1 MKKKLTAVM
10 LLVALVLSIGLLT
23 ACNKDDNKGNGNDVT
38 LTFAAPEGT
47 PALAIARLITDNKS
61 ISGKNVNYKIVNPS
75 NIAKEMQAGLSD
87 LVIMPVNAG
96 ATLINKGADYKLV
109 SVAVDGSLYLVGKSD
124 TATTVTTTL
133 TIDDIKGKK
142 IACIGQQGVPG
153 LVFRYILK
161 ENNISIVDDVKN
173 LNDTN
178 VYVQYASDGTQARA
192 AVENKSVDYAVVGE
206 PAATTFKIKFGFNA
220 QMDLQAEYKKVSG
233 KETYPQAGIFVKSSL
248 ASDAA
253 FMDALFAALKASKE
267 WVKNNPQSVNDFM
280 KANAYESAA
289 FPAPSIAKCNVN
301 AEKLTAEKKAEVLA
315 FLKNLAPGVNW
326 DTVNLF

>member
-23 ACNKDDNKGNGNDVT
+23 ACNKDNKKGNGNDVT

-109 SVAVDGSLYLVGKSD
+109 SVAVDGSLYLVGKIGKSE
-124 TATTVTTTL
+124 TATTL
-133 TIDDIKGKK
+133 TINDIKGKK

-161 ENNISIVDDVKN
+161 ANNISIVDSPE
-173 LNDTN
+173 N
-178 VYVQYASDGTQARA
+178 VTENSVYIKYASDGTQARA

-206 PAATTFKIKFGFNA
+206 PAATTFKTKGFNA

-248 ASDAA
+248 ASDTA

-289 FPAPSIAKCNVN
+289 FPKPSIAKCNVN
-301 AEKLTAEKKAEVLA
+301 AEKLTAEKKAEILA

>member
-23 ACNKDDNKGNGNDVT
+23 ACNKDNKKGNGNDVT

-109 SVAVDGSLYLVGKSD
+109 SVAVDGSLYLVGKNID
-124 TATTVTTTL
+124 EAAKTL

-161 ENNISIVDDVKN
+161 ANNISIVDDVKN
-173 LNDTN
+173 LNDTS
-178 VYVQYASDGTQARA
+178 VYVQYAGDGLQAKT
-192 AVENKSVDYAVVGE
+192 AVENGSVDYAVVGE

-220 QMDLQAEYKKVSG
+220 QMNLQAEYKKVSG

-253 FMDALFAALKASKE
+253 FMDALFTALKASKE
-267 WVKNNPQSVNDFM
+267 WVKNNPKSVNDFM

-301 AEKLTAEKKAEVLA
+301 AEKLTAEKKAEILA

>member
-109 SVAVDGSLYLVGKSD
+109 SVAVDGSIYLVGKSE
-124 TATTVTTTL
+124 TATTL
-133 TIDDIKGKK
+133 TIDEIRGKR

-161 ENNISIVDDVKN
+161 ENNINIVDDVKN
-173 LNDTN
+173 LNDTS
-178 VYVQYASDGTQARA
+178 VYVQYAGDGLQAKT

-206 PAATTFKIKFGFNA
+206 PAATTFKMKFGFNA
-220 QMDLQAEYKKVSG
+220 QMDLQTEYKKVSG
-233 KETYPQAGIFVKSSL
+233 KETYPQAGIFVTSSL
-248 ASDAA
+248 SSDTA

-289 FPAPSIAKCNVN
+289 FPTPSIAKCNVN

>member
-23 ACNKDDNKGNGNDVT
+23 ACNKGNNKGNGNDVT

-124 TATTVTTTL
+124 TATTATTTL

-161 ENNISIVDDVKN
+161 ENNINIVDSPENVSEN
-173 LNDTN
+173 S
-178 VYVQYASDGTQARA
+178 VYVQYAGDGLQAKT

-206 PAATTFKIKFGFNA
+206 PAATTFKMKFGFNA
-220 QMDLQAEYKKVSG
+220 QMDLQTEYKKVSG

-301 AEKLTAEKKAEVLA
+301 AEKLTAEKKAEILA

-326 DTVNLF
+326 DIVNLF

>member
-109 SVAVDGSLYLVGKSD
+109 SVAVDGSLYLVGKSE
-124 TATTVTTTL
+124 TATTL

-178 VYVQYASDGTQARA
+178 VYVQYAGDGLQAKT
-192 AVENKSVDYAVVGE
+192 AVENGSVDYAVVGE
-206 PAATTFKIKFGFNA
+206 PAATTFKTKGFNA

-233 KETYPQAGIFVKSSL
+233 KETYPQAGIFVKSRL
-248 ASDAA
+248 ASDTA
-253 FMDALFAALKASKE
+253 FMDALFTALKASKE

-301 AEKLTAEKKAEVLA
+301 AEKLTAEKKAEILA

>member
-23 ACNKDDNKGNGNDVT
+23 ACNKDNKKGNGNDVT

-109 SVAVDGSLYLVGKSD
+109 SVAVDGSLYLVGKND
-124 TATTVTTTL
+124 TAKTTTTTL

-161 ENNISIVDDVKN
+161 ANNISIVDDVKN
-173 LNDTN
+173 LNDTS
-178 VYVQYASDGTQARA
+178 VYVQYASDGSQAKT
-192 AVENKSVDYAVVGE
+192 AVDNGSVDYAVVGE

-220 QMDLQAEYKKVSG
+220 QMDLQVEYKKVSG

-248 ASDAA
+248 ASNAA

-301 AEKLTAEKKAEVLA
+301 AEKLTAEKKAEILA

>member
-23 ACNKDDNKGNGNDVT
+23 ACNKDNKKGNGNDVT

-109 SVAVDGSLYLVGKSD
+109 SVAVDGSLYLVGKSK
-124 TATTVTTTL
+124 TATTL

-161 ENNISIVDDVKN
+161 ANNISIVDDVKN
-173 LNDTN
+173 LNDTS
-178 VYVQYASDGTQARA
+178 VYVQYAGDGLQAKT
-192 AVENKSVDYAVVGE
+192 AVENGSVDYAVVGE
-206 PAATTFKIKFGFNA
+206 PAATTFKTKGFNA

-248 ASDAA
+248 ASDEA
-253 FMDALFAALKASKE
+253 FMTELFNALKASKD
-267 WVKNNPQSVNDFM
+267 WVTKNPADVAAFM
-280 KANAYESAA
+280 KKNAYESAM
-289 FPAPSIAKCNVN
+289 FPAMSIARCKID
-301 AEKLTAEKKAEVLA
+301 ATKLSDEKKDEVLA
-315 FLKNLAPGVNW
+315 FLKNLVPGVNW

>member
-23 ACNKDDNKGNGNDVT
+23 ACNKGNNKGNGNDVT

-109 SVAVDGSLYLVGKSD
+109 SVAVDGSLYLVGKSE
-124 TATTVTTTL
+124 TATTL
-133 TIDDIKGKK
+133 TIDEIRGKR

-161 ENNISIVDDVKN
+161 ENNINIVDDVKN
-173 LNDTN
+173 LNDTS
-178 VYVQYASDGTQARA
+178 VYVQYAGDGLQAKT

-206 PAATTFKIKFGFNA
+206 PAATTFKTKGFNA

-289 FPAPSIAKCNVN
+289 FPTPSIAKCNVN

>member
-23 ACNKDDNKGNGNDVT
+23 ACNKDNKKGNGNDVT

-109 SVAVDGSLYLVGKSD
+109 SVAVDGSLYLVGKSE
-124 TATTVTTTL
+124 TAKTL
-133 TIDDIKGKK
+133 TIGDIKGKK

-161 ENNISIVDDVKN
+161 ENNISIVDSPKN
-173 LNDTN
+173 VPENS
-178 VYVQYASDGTQARA
+178 VYVKYASDGTQAKT
-192 AVENKSVDYAVVGE
+192 AVDNNEVDFAVVGE

-220 QMDLQAEYKKVSG
+220 QMDLQAEYKNASG
-233 KETYPQAGIFVKSSL
+233 KDTYPQAGIFVKSSL
-248 ASDAA
+248 ASDTA
-253 FMDALFAALKASKE
+253 FMDALFAALKASKD
-267 WVKNNPQSVNDFM
+267 WVKNNPESVNDFM

-301 AEKLTAEKKAEVLA
+301 AEKLTAEKKAEILA

>member
-23 ACNKDDNKGNGNDVT
+23 ACNKGNNKGNGNDVT

-124 TATTVTTTL
+124 TATTATTTL

-161 ENNISIVDDVKN
+161 ENNINIVDSPEKMPEN
-173 LNDTN
+173 S
-178 VYVQYASDGTQARA
+178 VYVQYAGDGLQAKT
-192 AVENKSVDYAVVGE
+192 AVENGSVDYAVVGE

-289 FPAPSIAKCNVN
+289 FPTPSIAKCNVN
-301 AEKLTAEKKAEVLA
+301 AEKLTAEKKAEILA

>member
-124 TATTVTTTL
+124 TATTATTTL

-161 ENNISIVDDVKN
+161 ENNINIVDDVKN

-178 VYVQYASDGTQARA
+178 VYVQYAGDGLQAKT

-253 FMDALFAALKASKE
+253 FTDALFAALKASKE

-289 FPAPSIAKCNVN
+289 FPAPSITKCNVN

>member
-23 ACNKDDNKGNGNDVT
+23 ACNKGNNKGNGNDVT
-38 LTFAAPEGT
+38 LTFSAPEGT

-109 SVAVDGSLYLVGKSD
+109 SVAVDGSLYLVGKIGKSE
-124 TATTVTTTL
+124 TATTL

-161 ENNISIVDDVKN
+161 ANNINIVDDVKN
-173 LNDTN
+173 LNDTS
-178 VYVQYASDGTQARA
+178 VYVQYASDGLQAKT
-192 AVENKSVDYAVVGE
+192 AVENGSVDFAVVGE
-206 PAATTFKIKFGFNA
+206 PAATTFKTKGFNA

-248 ASDAA
+248 ASDTA
-253 FMDALFAALKASKE
+253 FMDALFTALKASKE

-301 AEKLTAEKKAEVLA
+301 AEKLTAEKKAEILA

>member
-124 TATTVTTTL
+124 TATTATTTL

-161 ENNISIVDDVKN
+161 ENYINIVDSPEKVSEDS
-173 LNDTN
+173 L
-178 VYVQYASDGTQARA
+178 YVQYAGDGLQAKT

>member
-23 ACNKDDNKGNGNDVT
+23 ACNKDNKKGNGNDVT

-109 SVAVDGSLYLVGKSD
+109 SVAVDGSLYLVGKSE
-124 TATTVTTTL
+124 TATTL

-161 ENNISIVDDVKN
+161 ANNISIVDSPE
-173 LNDTN
+173 N
-178 VYVQYASDGTQARA
+178 VTENSVYIKYASDGMQARA
-192 AVENKSVDYAVVGE
+192 AVENGSVNYAVVGE
-206 PAATTFKIKFGFNA
+206 PAATTFKTKGFNA

-233 KETYPQAGIFVKSSL
+233 KETYPQAGIFVKSKL
-248 ASDAA
+248 ASDEA
-253 FMDALFAALKASKE
+253 FMTELFNALKASKD
-267 WVKNNPQSVNDFM
+267 WVKKNPQSVNDFM

-289 FPAPSIAKCNVN
+289 FPKPSIAKCNVN
-301 AEKLTAEKKAEVLA
+301 AEKLTAEKKAEILA

>member
-23 ACNKDDNKGNGNDVT
+23 ACNNGNKKGNGNDVT

-61 ISGKNVNYKIVNPS
+61 ISGKKVNYKIVNPS

-109 SVAVDGSLYLVGKSD
+109 SVAVDGSLYLVGQSK
-124 TATTVTTTL
+124 TVTTL
-133 TIDDIKGKK
+133 TINDIKGKK

-161 ENNISIVDDVKN
+161 ENNINIVDSPEKVSEN
-173 LNDTN
+173 S
-178 VYVQYASDGTQARA
+178 VYVQYAGDGMQAKK

-206 PAATTFKIKFGFNA
+206 PAATTFKTKGFNA

-301 AEKLTAEKKAEVLA
+301 AEKLTAEKKAEILA

>member
-23 ACNKDDNKGNGNDVT
+23 ACNKGNNKGNGNDVT

-109 SVAVDGSLYLVGKSD
+109 SVAVDGSLYLVGKSE
-124 TATTVTTTL
+124 TATTATTTL

-220 QMDLQAEYKKVSG
+220 QMDLQTEYKKVSG
-233 KETYPQAGIFVKSSL
+233 KETYPQAGIFVTSSL

-253 FMDALFAALKASKE
+253 FMDALFTALKASKE

-301 AEKLTAEKKAEVLA
+301 AEKLTAEKKVEILA

>member
-23 ACNKDDNKGNGNDVT
+23 ACNKGNKKGNGNDVT

-109 SVAVDGSLYLVGKSD
+109 SVAVDGSLYLVGKSGESE
-124 TATTVTTTL
+124 TATTL
-133 TIDDIKGKK
+133 TIDEIRGKK

-161 ENNISIVDDVKN
+161 ENNINIVDSPEKVSEN
-173 LNDTN
+173 S
-178 VYVQYASDGTQARA
+178 VYVQYAGDGLQAKT
-192 AVENKSVDYAVVGE
+192 AVENGSVDYAVVGE
-206 PAATTFKIKFGFNA
+206 PAATTFRIKFGFNA

-253 FMDALFAALKASKE
+253 FMDALFTALKASKE

-289 FPAPSIAKCNVN
+289 FPKPSIAKCNVN
-301 AEKLTAEKKAEVLA
+301 AEKLTAEKKAEILA

>member
-109 SVAVDGSLYLVGKSD
+109 SVAVDGSLYLVGKIGKSE
-124 TATTVTTTL
+124 TVTTL
-133 TIDDIKGKK
+133 TIDDIKGKR

-161 ENNISIVDDVKN
+161 ANNISIVDSPE
-173 LNDTN
+173 N
-178 VYVQYASDGTQARA
+178 VTENSVYIKYASDGTQARA
-192 AVENKSVDYAVVGE
+192 AVENGSVNYAVVGE

-233 KETYPQAGIFVKSSL
+233 KETYPQAGIFVTSSL
-248 ASDAA
+248 DSDTT
-253 FMDALFAALKASKE
+253 FMDALFAALKAGKE

-301 AEKLTAEKKAEVLA
+301 AEKLTAEKKAEILA

>member
-23 ACNKDDNKGNGNDVT
+23 ACNKDNKKGNGNDVT

-109 SVAVDGSLYLVGKSD
+109 SVAVDGSLYLVGKNID
-124 TATTVTTTL
+124 EAAKTL

-161 ENNISIVDDVKN
+161 ANNISIVDSPE
-173 LNDTN
+173 N
-178 VYVQYASDGTQARA
+178 VTENSVYIKYASDGTQAKT
-192 AVENKSVDYAVVGE
+192 AVENGSVDYAVVGE

-248 ASDAA
+248 ASDTA
-253 FMDALFAALKASKE
+253 FMDALFTALKASKE

-301 AEKLTAEKKAEVLA
+301 AEKLTAEKKAEILA

>member
-109 SVAVDGSLYLVGKSD
+109 SVAVDGSLYLVGKSE
-124 TATTVTTTL
+124 TATTL
-133 TIDDIKGKK
+133 TMDEIRGKR

-161 ENNISIVDDVKN
+161 ENNINIVDSPEKVPEN
-173 LNDTN
+173 S
-178 VYVQYASDGTQARA
+178 VYVQYAGDGLQAKT

-206 PAATTFKIKFGFNA
+206 PAATTFKTKGFNA

-248 ASDAA
+248 ASDTA

-289 FPAPSIAKCNVN
+289 FPTPSIAKCNVN

>member
-109 SVAVDGSLYLVGKSD
+109 SVAVDGSLYLVGKSE
-124 TATTVTTTL
+124 TATTATTTL

-161 ENNISIVDDVKN
+161 ENNINIVDSPENVSEN
-173 LNDTN
+173 S
-178 VYVQYASDGTQARA
+178 VYVQYAGDGLQAKT

-206 PAATTFKIKFGFNA
+206 PAATTFKMKFGFNA

-233 KETYPQAGIFVKSSL
+233 KETYPQAGIFVTSSL

-253 FMDALFAALKASKE
+253 FMDALFTALKASKE

>member
-23 ACNKDDNKGNGNDVT
+23 ACNKDNKKGNGNDVT

-61 ISGKNVNYKIVNPS
+61 ILGKNVNYKIVNPS

-109 SVAVDGSLYLVGKSD
+109 SVAVDGSLYLVGKSE
-124 TATTVTTTL
+124 TATTL
-133 TIDDIKGKK
+133 TIDDIKGKR

-161 ENNISIVDDVKN
+161 MNNIEVVEEKEKLTSE
-173 LNDTN
+173 N
-178 VYVQYASDGTQARA
+178 VFVQYVADGNLAKT
-192 AVENKSVDYAVVGE
+192 AVEKEDGVDFAVVGE
-206 PAATTFKIKFGFNA
+206 PAATTFKMKFGFNA

-233 KETYPQAGIFVKSSL
+233 KDTYPQAGIFVKSSL

-253 FMDALFAALKASKE
+253 FMDALFTALKASKE
-267 WVKNNPQSVNDFM
+267 WVKNNPESVNDFM

-301 AEKLTAEKKAEVLA
+301 AEKLTAEKKAEILA
-315 FLKNLAPGVNW
+315 FLKNLAPVVNW

>member
-61 ISGKNVNYKIVNPS
+61 ILGKNVNYKIVNPS

-109 SVAVDGSLYLVGKSD
+109 SVAVDGSLYLVGQSK
-124 TATTVTTTL
+124 TATTL

-161 ENNISIVDDVKN
+161 ANNISIVDSPE
-173 LNDTN
+173 N
-178 VYVQYASDGTQARA
+178 VTENSVYIKYASDGMQARA
-192 AVENKSVDYAVVGE
+192 AVENGSVNYAVVGE
-206 PAATTFKIKFGFNA
+206 PAATTFKTKGFNA

-248 ASDAA
+248 ASDTA

-289 FPAPSIAKCNVN
+289 FPAPSIAECNVN

>member
-23 ACNKDDNKGNGNDVT
+23 ACNKDNKKGNGNDVT

-109 SVAVDGSLYLVGKSD
+109 SVAVDGSLYLVGKND
-124 TATTVTTTL
+124 TEKTL

-161 ENNISIVDDVKN
+161 MNNIEVVEEKEKLTSE
-173 LNDTN
+173 N
-178 VYVQYASDGTQARA
+178 VFVQYVADGNLAKK
-192 AVENKSVDYAVVGE
+192 AVDNGSVDYAVVGE
-206 PAATTFKIKFGFNA
+206 PAATTFKINFEFNA

-248 ASDAA
+248 ASDTA

-301 AEKLTAEKKAEVLA
+301 AEKLTAEKKAEILA
-315 FLKNLAPGVNW
+315 FLKNLAPGVNL

>member
-23 ACNKDDNKGNGNDVT
+23 ACNKDGNKNGNGNDVT
-38 LTFAAPEGT
+38 FTFSAPEGT

-109 SVAVDGSLYLVGKSD
+109 SVAVDGSLYLVGKSE
-124 TATTVTTTL
+124 ATKAL
-133 TIDDIKGKK
+133 TIDDIKGKR

-161 ENNISIVDDVKN
+161 ANNISIVDDVKN
-173 LNDTN
+173 LNDTS
-178 VYVQYASDGTQARA
+178 VYVQYAGDGLQAKT
-192 AVENKSVDYAVVGE
+192 AVENGSVDYAVVGE

-233 KETYPQAGIFVKSSL
+233 KETYPQAGIFVKSSF
-248 ASDAA
+248 ASDTA

-301 AEKLTAEKKAEVLA
+301 AEKLTAEKKSEILA

>member
-23 ACNKDDNKGNGNDVT
+23 ACNKGNNKGNGNDVT

-109 SVAVDGSLYLVGKSD
+109 SVAVDGSLYLVGKSE
-124 TATTVTTTL
+124 TATTL

-161 ENNISIVDDVKN
+161 ENNINIVDDVKN
-173 LNDTN
+173 LNDTS
-178 VYVQYASDGTQARA
+178 VYVQYAGDGLQAKT
-192 AVENKSVDYAVVGE
+192 AVENGSIDYAVVGE
-206 PAATTFKIKFGFNA
+206 PAATTFKTKGFNA

-233 KETYPQAGIFVKSSL
+233 KETYPQAGIFVTSSL
-248 ASDAA
+248 SSDTA

-315 FLKNLAPGVNW
+315 FLKNLAPGIDW

>member
-23 ACNKDDNKGNGNDVT
+23 ACNKDNKKGNGNDVT

-109 SVAVDGSLYLVGKSD
+109 SVAVDGSLYLVGKSE
-124 TATTVTTTL
+124 TATTL
-133 TIDDIKGKK
+133 TIDDIKGKR

-161 ENNISIVDDVKN
+161 MNNIEVVEEKEKLTSE
-173 LNDTN
+173 N
-178 VYVQYASDGTQARA
+178 VFVQYVADGNLAKT
-192 AVENKSVDYAVVGE
+192 AVEKEDGVDFAVVGE
-206 PAATTFKIKFGFNA
+206 PAATTFKIRFGFNA

-248 ASDAA
+248 ASDTA

-301 AEKLTAEKKAEVLA
+301 AEKLTAEKKAEILA

-326 DTVNLF
+326 DAVNLF

>member
-10 LLVALVLSIGLLT
+10 LLVALVLPIGLLT

-47 PALAIARLITDNKS
+47 PALTIARLITDNKS

-109 SVAVDGSLYLVGKSD
+109 SVAVDGSLYLVGKSE
-124 TATTVTTTL
+124 TATTL
-133 TIDDIKGKK
+133 TIDEIRGKR

-161 ENNISIVDDVKN
+161 ENNINIVDSPEKVSEN
-173 LNDTN
+173 S
-178 VYVQYASDGTQARA
+178 VYVQYAGDGLQAKT
-192 AVENKSVDYAVVGE
+192 AVENGSVDYAAVGE

-233 KETYPQAGIFVKSSL
+233 KETYPQAGIFVTSGL

>member
-23 ACNKDDNKGNGNDVT
+23 ACNKDNKKGNGNDVT

-124 TATTVTTTL
+124 TATTAATTL

-153 LVFRYILK
+153 LVFRYILRA
-161 ENNISIVDDVKN
+161 NNIGIVDSPE
-173 LNDTN
+173 N
-178 VYVQYASDGTQARA
+178 VTENSVYIKYASDGTQARA
-192 AVENKSVDYAVVGE
+192 AVENGSVNYAVVGE
-206 PAATTFKIKFGFNA
+206 PAATTFKTKGFNA

-253 FMDALFAALKASKE
+253 FMDALLAALKASKE

-301 AEKLTAEKKAEVLA
+301 AEKLTAEKKAEILA

>member
-23 ACNKDDNKGNGNDVT
+23 ACNKGNNKGNGNDVT

-109 SVAVDGSLYLVGKSD
+109 SVAVDGSLYLVGKSE
-124 TATTVTTTL
+124 TATTL

-161 ENNISIVDDVKN
+161 ENNINIVDSPENVTEN
-173 LNDTN
+173 S
-178 VYVQYASDGTQARA
+178 VYVQYAGDGLQAKT

-233 KETYPQAGIFVKSSL
+233 QETYPQAGIFVTSSL
-248 ASDAA
+248 ASDTA

-315 FLKNLAPGVNW
+315 FLKNLAPGIDW

>member
-23 ACNKDDNKGNGNDVT
+23 ACNKNNKKGNGNDVT

-109 SVAVDGSLYLVGKSD
+109 SVAVDGSLYLVGKSE
-124 TATTVTTTL
+124 TATTL

-161 ENNISIVDDVKN
+161 ANNISIVDSPEDVTAN
-173 LNDTN
+173 S
-178 VYVQYASDGTQARA
+178 VYIKYASDGTQARA
-192 AVENKSVDYAVVGE
+192 AVENKSVNYAVVGE
-206 PAATTFKIKFGFNA
+206 PAATTFKTKGFNA

-253 FMDALFAALKASKE
+253 FMDALFSALKASKE

-301 AEKLTAEKKAEVLA
+301 AEKLTAEKKAEILA

>member
-109 SVAVDGSLYLVGKSD
+109 SVAVDGSLYLVGKNID
-124 TATTVTTTL
+124 EAAKTL
-133 TIDDIKGKK
+133 TIDEIRGKR

-161 ENNISIVDDVKN
+161 ENNINIVDSPEKVPEN
-173 LNDTN
+173 S
-178 VYVQYASDGTQARA
+178 VYVQYAGDGLQAKT

-248 ASDAA
+248 ASDTA
-253 FMDALFAALKASKE
+253 FMDALFTALKASKE

-301 AEKLTAEKKAEVLA
+301 AEKLTAEKKAEILA

>member
-23 ACNKDDNKGNGNDVT
+23 ACNKGNNKGNGNDVT

-109 SVAVDGSLYLVGKSD
+109 SVAVDGSLYLVGKSE
-124 TATTVTTTL
+124 TATTL
-133 TIDDIKGKK
+133 TIDDIKGKR

-161 ENNISIVDDVKN
+161 ENNINIVDSPEKVPEN
-173 LNDTN
+173 S
-178 VYVQYASDGTQARA
+178 VYVQYAGDGLQAKT

-206 PAATTFKIKFGFNA
+206 PAATTFKTMGFNA

-233 KETYPQAGIFVKSSL
+233 KETYPQAGIFVTSSL

-253 FMDALFAALKASKE
+253 FMDALFTALKASKE

>member
-61 ISGKNVNYKIVNPS
+61 ILGKNVNYKIVNPS

-109 SVAVDGSLYLVGKSD
+109 SVAVDGSLYLVGKSE
-124 TATTVTTTL
+124 TATTL
-133 TIDDIKGKK
+133 TIDDIKGKR

-161 ENNISIVDDVKN
+161 ENNINIVDSPENVSEN
-173 LNDTN
+173 S
-178 VYVQYASDGTQARA
+178 VYVQYAGDGLQAKT

-206 PAATTFKIKFGFNA
+206 PAATTFKTMGFNA
-220 QMDLQAEYKKVSG
+220 QMDLQAEYKNVSG

-301 AEKLTAEKKAEVLA
+301 AEKLTAEKKAEVLV

>member
-23 ACNKDDNKGNGNDVT
+23 ACNKDGNKKGNGNDVT

-109 SVAVDGSLYLVGKSD
+109 SVAVDGSLYLVGKSEK
-124 TATTVTTTL
+124 ATTL
-133 TIDDIKGKK
+133 TINDIKGKK

-161 ENNISIVDDVKN
+161 ANNISIVDSPE
-173 LNDTN
+173 N
-178 VYVQYASDGTQARA
+178 VTENSVYIKYASDGTQAKS
-192 AVENKSVDYAVVGE
+192 AVLNKDADYAVVGE

-248 ASDAA
+248 ASDTA
-253 FMDALFAALKASKE
+253 FTDALFAALKASKE

-289 FPAPSIAKCNVN
+289 FPKPSIAKCNVN
-301 AEKLTAEKKAEVLA
+301 AEKLTAEKKAEILA

>member
-109 SVAVDGSLYLVGKSD
+109 SVAVDGSLYLVGKSE
-124 TATTVTTTL
+124 TATTL
-133 TIDDIKGKK
+133 TIDDIKGKR

-173 LNDTN
+173 LNDTS
-178 VYVQYASDGTQARA
+178 VYVQYAGDGLQAKT
-192 AVENKSVDYAVVGE
+192 AVENGSIDYAVVGE

-248 ASDAA
+248 SSDTA

-315 FLKNLAPGVNW
+315 FLKNLAPGIDW

>member
-96 ATLINKGADYKLV
+96 ATLINKGAKYKLV
-109 SVAVDGSLYLVGKSD
+109 SVAVDGSLYLVGKSE
-124 TATTVTTTL
+124 TATTL

-161 ENNISIVDDVKN
+161 ENNINIVDDVKN

-178 VYVQYASDGTQARA
+178 VYVQYAGDGLQAKT
-192 AVENKSVDYAVVGE
+192 AVENGSVDYAVVGE
-206 PAATTFKIKFGFNA
+206 PAATTFKMKFGFNA

-248 ASDAA
+248 SSDTA
-253 FMDALFAALKASKE
+253 FMDALFTALKASKE
-267 WVKNNPQSVNDFM
+267 WVKNNPQSVNDFV

-301 AEKLTAEKKAEVLA
+301 AEKLTAEKKAEILA

>member
-23 ACNKDDNKGNGNDVT
+23 ACNKGNNKGNGNDVT

-109 SVAVDGSLYLVGKSD
+109 SVAVDGSLYLVGKSE
-124 TATTVTTTL
+124 TATTL
-133 TIDDIKGKK
+133 TINYIKGKR

-161 ENNISIVDDVKN
+161 ANNISIVDSPENVPEN
-173 LNDTN
+173 S
-178 VYVQYASDGTQARA
+178 VYVQYAGDGLQAKT
-192 AVENKSVDYAVVGE
+192 AVENGSVDYAVVGE
-206 PAATTFKIKFGFNA
+206 PAATTFKMKFGFNA
-220 QMDLQAEYKKVSG
+220 QMDLQTEYKKVSG

-248 ASDAA
+248 SSDTA

>member
-23 ACNKDDNKGNGNDVT
+23 ACNNSNKKGNGNDVT

-109 SVAVDGSLYLVGKSD
+109 SVAVDGSLYLVGKNID
-124 TATTVTTTL
+124 EAAKTL
-133 TIDDIKGKK
+133 TIDDIKGKR

-161 ENNISIVDDVKN
+161 ENNINIVDSPE
-173 LNDTN
+173 N
-178 VYVQYASDGTQARA
+178 VTENSVYIKYASDGLQAKT

-233 KETYPQAGIFVKSSL
+233 KETYPQAGIFVTSSL

-301 AEKLTAEKKAEVLA
+301 AEKLTAEKKAEILA